1 MSRATRRTPVSIA
14 SADTEVTEGRTASR
28 TAIMVAAYRGR
39 ASAAADAICSDPWAL
54 RLAGPEGE
62 ALSHRWD
69 EHSPSMVLWMGLRTR
84 YIDDCVI
91 RALDRGIRQ
100 VVILGAGL
108 DTRAARLAREG
119 VAFFEVDQPASQADK
134 RERLSRF
141 DGYPLNAATFVPC
154 DFERDDFVELLE
166 TAGLDRDAP
175 TCFVWE
181 GVIYYL
187 AEEAARSTLHRLASE
202 FDPGS
207 LLVFDYLNTNMARS
221 SPRLRDEDLEMKGI
235 VEELGEPMRFG
246 IDDPTPLMAECGYRF
261 IRTVSFDELALQ
273 YTGTYARERF
283 FRFQSMALASAS
295 QDNAL
300 W

>member
-1 MSRATRRTPVSIA
+1 
-14 SADTEVTEGRTASR
+14 
-28 TAIMVAAYRGR
+28 MVAAYRGR
-39 ASAAADAICSDPWAL
+39 ASAARNAICDDPWAL

-62 ALSHRWD
+62 ALSRRWD
-69 EHSPSMVLWMGLRTR
+69 EHSPSMELWMALRTR
-84 YIDDCVI
+84 YLDDCVK
-91 RALDRGIRQ
+91 RVLDRGMRQ

-108 DTRAARLAREG
+108 DTRAARLSREG
-119 VAFFEVDQPASQADK
+119 VRFFEVDQAASQADK

-154 DFERDDFVELLE
+154 DFERDDFVQVLE
-166 TAGLDRDAP
+166 KAGLDRRSP

-187 AEEAARSTLHRLASE
+187 AEQAARSMLERVAIE

-207 LLVFDYLNTNMARS
+207 LLLFDYLNSKMAKS
-221 SPRLRDEDLEMKGI
+221 SPRLRDEDRAMKGI
-235 VEELGEPMRFG
+235 IEELGEPMQFG

-261 IRTVSFDELALQ
+261 LRTVSFDELALE

-283 FRFQSMALASAS
+283 FRFQAIALASAS
-295 QDNAL
+295 EDLSL